1 MFQGAEDSAT
11 KIVVGWIAVI
21 GAIGAALLSLIGVI
35 VNVLITRKSHK
46 ESLRLQSDLKDREA
60 DLALKMKAVDAFFND
75 KLAEKK
81 QEFDVQIEVKRQ
93 SFQKELEGI
102 RSGFEDENAEKRARR
117 DYEYEARQRL
127 YKEIE
132 PLLFQLTE
140 KGEDALYRISGLAG
154 ESRNGNLLSSGGWL
168 SNPSDYYTISNMY
181 KFIAP
186 LTFVKLMQ
194 RKLTA
199 VDLSL
204 VPQINALYTIAR
216 YLSWS
221 FTDDF
226 VVRDIENLTYEPNK
240 NDWESLRKTDQS
252 VYWRQGIPTGRLDK
266 VVSLLINDTTGQC
279 MSFGEFEDQWRKR
292 GSQISETFEIV
303 FDLFCDF
310 HPKTRPILW
319 RILIIQAH
327 LYYALIRKR
336 DQKSVTE
343 ESTKL
348 VIPLRA
354 VQDLTRKN
362 FDWRQANEQTTEDE
376 VFVQPFVTA
385 EIYLGERL
393 KELFDGGLLSDFI
406 RNRAATELHESRTH

>member
-11 KIVVGWIAVI
+11 KITVGWIAVI
-21 GAIGAALLSLIGVI
+21 GAIGAALISLIGAV
-35 VNVLITRKSHK
+35 VNVIITRRSQK
-46 ESLRLQSDLKDREA
+46 ESVRLQRE
-60 DLALKMKAVDAFFND
+60 MKAVDAL
-75 KLAEKK
+75 LAEKK

-93 SFQKELEGI
+93 SFQKELEAI

-140 KGEDALYRISGLAG
+140 KGEDTLYRISGLAG
-154 ESRNGNLLSSGGWL
+154 ESKNGNLTSSGGWL
-168 SNPSDYYTISNMY
+168 SVPDHYYTISNMY

-186 LTFVKLMQ
+186 LTFIKLMQ

-226 VVRDIENLTYEPNK
+226 VVRNLANLPYEPNQPGWNK
-240 NDWESLRKTDQS
+240 FRETNPS

-279 MSFGEFEDQWRKR
+279 MSFGEFEDQWRR
-292 GSQISETFEIV
+292 IGSPINETFEIV

-327 LYYALIRKR
+327 LYYALIRYR
-336 DQKSVTE
+336 DQKPVIE

-354 VQDLTRKN
+354 SQDLIRKN
-362 FDWRQANEQTTEDE
+362 FDWRQANDQTTPDHEI
-376 VFVQPFVTA
+376 FVQPFETA
-385 EIYLGERL
+385 EIYLAERL
-393 KELFDGGLLSDFI
+393 KELFDGGSPSA
-406 RNRAATELHESRTH
+406 RATGLTR